1 MLVRVLYKPPPCH
14 LPSFLL
20 MFGQFLANMPFG
32 AMPVIVTGDFN
43 VDLLC
48 DNNRKAELLAFM
60 SDRGFVAVCMYSNFR
75 NSSRWR
81 TVFLTIS
88 TCKLESQC
96 MFTLFCQQ
104 TVTSVTMQWQALD

>member
-20 MFGQFLANMPFG
+20 MFGQFLANMLFD
-32 AMPVIVTGDFN
+32 AMPVIVNGDFI

-60 SDRGFVAVCMYSNFR
+60 SDRGFAQYAC
-75 NSSRWR
+75 
-81 TVFLTIS
+81 I
-88 TCKLESQC
+88 
-96 MFTLFCQQ
+96 
-104 TVTSVTMQWQALD
+104 VTSATHRGGGRSS